1 MRIPKWQTMVSASP
15 GFQYRAQLRS
25 QPGERRPVLGE
36 TYLRDPRAGQRNMN
50 LEVAAAGR
58 GKYLASAIS
67 KGGQEIGA
75 TLLKLE
81 AEDQLTSTASGFTTE
96 IGVQLNDLMGQD
108 LAEKKVDWYN
118 GTAQPGLLPAY
129 KGSLTKFTTWV
140 NGRRDWLASQ
150 MSNSVARTA
159 FLKGSSSEVAQ
170 AITQAASI
178 NRKQQIRWMQGNF
191 IRTTES
197 LSNLDNLDKM
207 YESPLANTIFTAQQL
222 EGIINGRKHAISLD
236 HYATRTLEANTL
248 HDVGVLSEELETGDD
263 PESGHLV
270 KQWDGTEEMEY
281 AKNEYW
287 KNLTPQD
294 RLMLESKL
302 DTKAAA
308 IKQVDDAKR
317 EQKFDVTVAELYKDP
332 DNPSHNIDVW
342 NTWLISGDIDEK
354 HIPKLISH
362 LKAAKQ
368 IQAVGTVQDY
378 ELANNILANIENPLY
393 DIPHILSQGLEASQ
407 EAILIRAK
415 MEHLQGAG
423 VWWSQ
428 SNPDGTDG
436 YVAWERLKDAFGYR
450 PLFMEM
456 VPGEERARIQKEY
469 AIASNKLLDL
479 VRGWQSEE
487 GITGKEVLEKA
498 LEHATTIFNDQMGLN
513 EKVGGVGVGEQLKPL
528 PVGFTGN
535 HMQFK
540 VYEQWAA
547 NTRDDKG
554 KTPTYDFVMKHAPGP
569 LRDAYAKKLEEFG
582 WTIPEGFI
590 GETLPNIL
598 DSDEPGVIAETID
611 TLVNRMKWY
620 LRIIDPG
627 TAQ

>member
-15 GFQYRAQLRS
+15 GFQYRAQLRA

-36 TYLRDPRAGQRNMN
+36 TYLRDPRAGQRDMN

-67 KGGQEIGA
+67 KGVQDIGE
-75 TLLKLE
+75 TLVKLE
-81 AEDQLTSTASGFTTE
+81 AEDQLSSTASSFELE
-96 IGVQLNDLMGQD
+96 IGSQLNVIMEQKIS
-108 LAEKKVDWYN
+108 EPVVDWFN
-118 GTAQPGLLPAY
+118 GKPQPGLLPAY
-129 KGSLTKFTTWV
+129 KDSLTLFTTWI
-140 NGRRDWLASQ
+140 NGRRDYLASK
-150 MSNSVARTA
+150 MSNRVARTA
-159 FLKGSSSEVAQ
+159 FLKGSANDVAQ

-178 NRKQQIRWMQGNF
+178 NRKQQIRWMQGNLY
-191 IRTTES
+191 RTAE
-197 LSNLDNLDKM
+197 NLQSPDKLDLLYK
-207 YESPLANTIFTAQQL
+207 SPLANTIVTAQQL
-222 EGIINGRKHAISLD
+222 KALIDGRKHRLAMD
-236 HYATRTLEANTL
+236 HYATRTFEANSL
-248 HDVGVLSEELETGDD
+248 AEVHLLSEELETGRD
-263 PESGHLV
+263 PESGYVV
-270 KQWDGTEEMEY
+270 KQLDGTEEMEY
-281 AKNEYW
+281 DQNEHW
-287 KNLTPQD
+287 ENLTPQD
-294 RLMLESKL
+294 RLMFEGKL

-332 DNPSHNIDVW
+332 DNPNHNIDVW

-393 DIPHILSQGLEASQ
+393 DIPYILSQGLEATQ

-436 YVAWERLKDAFGYR
+436 FVAWERLKDAFGYR

-487 GITGKEVLEKA
+487 GITGKQVLEKA

-513 EKVGGVGVGEQLKPL
+513 EKVGSVGVGEQLKPL

-554 KTPTYDFVMKHAPGP
+554 KTPTYDFVMKMQPGP
-569 LRDAYAKKLEEFG
+569 LRDAYAKKLKEFG
-582 WTIPEGFI
+582 WPIKDEFI
-590 GETLPNIL
+590 GEKLPDIL
-598 DSDEPGVIAETID
+598 DSDDPGVLAETID
-611 TLVNRMKWY
+611 VLINTIKRY
-620 LRIIDPG
+620 LPFVG
-627 TAQ
+627 ETAQ